1 MGKRQKLL
9 EQKVAAEHNKAL
21 DFKKKGNKKAALL
34 CLKRKKMYE
43 KEAEKVSAVSFKIEQ
58 QIITLE
64 ASQSN
69 VDAVNT
75 QRMFKSEMEKI
86 SKQMNPD
93 KVGLALSVPKRGL
106 TALFQVADLQ
116 DDIQEQ
122 MDKQEEVNEILTQS
136 MGESML
142 SVAESTLD
150 VRTMYSW
157 TRR

>member
-9 EQKVAAEHNKAL
+9 EQKVSAEHKKAL
-21 DFKKKGNKKAALL
+21 EFKKKGNKKAALL
-34 CLKRKKMYE
+34 CLKKKKMYE
-43 KEAEKVSAVSFKIEQ
+43 KEAEKVSAVSFKIEH

-93 KVGLALSVPKRGL
+93 KVSLVC
-106 TALFQVADLQ
+106 
-116 DDIQEQ
+116 
-122 MDKQEEVNEILTQS
+122 
-136 MGESML
+136 
-142 SVAESTLD
+142 
-150 VRTMYSW
+150 
-157 TRR
+157 